1 MRWHVGCSRK
11 WTGAVDEI
19 APHEPKEKQMTITS
33 NQVRPLLV
41 AGLLSACVAGTVVA
55 TAADTPAATP
65 PSTSTATQ
73 PAPNASAG
81 KSIMDTKVAAPSK
94 AESPDTAFRKLD
106 YSGKGYVTK
115 DDTSALSGFEK
126 AFQDNDA
133 NHDGKLTADEFRKA
147 WSEFSGNKY

>member
-1 MRWHVGCSRK
+1 
-11 WTGAVDEI
+11 
-19 APHEPKEKQMTITS
+19 MTITS
-33 NQVRPLLV
+33 NEASSLLV
-41 AGLLSACVAGTVVA
+41 AGLLSTGIAFAGIA
-55 TAADTPAATP
+55 NAADTPATAA

-81 KSIMDTKVAAPSK
+81 KSIMDTKAAAPSK